1 MTVALLSPKFLA
13 DPVDK
18 RPLSPVEG
26 GLRGPA
32 GHLYPATLGGWDL
45 RPPGAGTL
53 DDANKSLQAGIYD
66 QRLGAMSDF
75 DHPHNLMLVH
85 QKGLL
90 QRVPLQRGGRVLE
103 IGGHRSG
110 LLPWL
115 ERARGIVGAGLDIS
129 PVWVAAQNA
138 AARAR
143 GSETVWVLGDA
154 ESLPFADSSFALVVA
169 FDVFE
174 HLTLLERALAEAFRV
189 LAPGGRLVVH
199 MPVQDI
205 GGSFDGFQRAR
216 DPADYAARQA
226 SVGHFHERMPT
237 RIQMRTRLEG
247 AGFQVVELQS
257 FNVWI
262 QPLHDH
268 RLLPWLGRV
277 KHRRAAQDPSPG
289 AGGGPRNA
297 PQPSSSPPP
306 TSRFTKMYARTVVPL
321 AQALSTPDRLGSAL
335 GIGGSCSFVAVKP

>member
-1 MTVALLSPKFLA
+1 MSATIPPKHLA

-18 RPLSPVEG
+18 HPLTSAPG
-26 GLRGPA
+26 GLA
-32 GHLYPATLGGWDL
+32 GRSGDVYPEALGGWDL
-45 RPPGAGTL
+45 RPRGSGTL
-53 DDANKSLQAGIYD
+53 DDGNKSLQADIYD

-90 QRVPLQRGGRVLE
+90 EALPLKRGDRVLE

-115 ERARGIVGAGLDIS
+115 ERTRGITGSGLDIS

-143 GSETVWVLGDA
+143 GSDTLWVLGDA
-154 ESLPFADSSFALVVA
+154 EALPFADQSFAAVVA

-174 HLTLLERALAEAFRV
+174 HLTHLDRALAEAFRV

-205 GGSFDGFQRAR
+205 DGSFDGFQRAR

-237 RIQMRTRLEG
+237 RRQMRTRMEG
-247 AGFQVVELQS
+247 VGFQVLDMQS

-268 RLLPWLGRV
+268 RLLPWLGRL
-277 KHRRAAQDPSPG
+277 KNNRTPG
-289 AGGGPRNA
+289 AGGKPPATPPVAAG
-297 PQPSSSPPP
+297 PPP
-306 TSRFTKMYARTVVPL
+306 TSRFTKIYARTVVPL
-321 AQALSTPDRLGSAL
+321 AQALSVPDRVGSAL
-335 GIGGSCSFVAVKP
+335 GIGGSCSFVAERR